1 LRDLLDVARAI
12 AEAIPPEVSP
22 EIVVTGSVSRGMTD
36 DVSDIEM
43 LIVTRRQLTLDEAFE
58 LGRGA
63 GLEGELGSWGVQ
75 DVPTKRVS
83 GYRDGVPIEL
93 IFWERSYAD
102 ERIAAYESSEA
113 IAHGVALR
121 GGANLE
127 RWQAFLADYPEELAL
142 ERIDDAALTW
152 GGFAPEGLLTLTRAG
167 DRFTMI
173 ERMVDDTQRV
183 MKMLWAINR
192 KWPPTN
198 KRLARRESELAVK
211 PERLAARIEEAFAEP
226 NQTRAVL
233 LMTRLQLD
241 TVSLAPDTPNVVRAR
256 DWLARGIEIL
266 ESRLS

>member
-1 LRDLLDVARAI
+1 MIELAQKIADTFPEDVV
-12 AEAIPPEVSP
+12 EEV
-22 EIVVTGSVSRGMTD
+22 VVTGSVSRGMTD
-36 DVSDIEM
+36 AVSDIEM
-43 LIVTRRQLTLDEAFE
+43 LVVTRRQLTLEEAFE

-63 GLEGELGSWGVQ
+63 GLEGELGSWGPQ

-83 GYRDGVPIEL
+83 GYREGVPIEL

-102 ERIAAYESSEA
+102 EQIAAYSSSEA

-121 GGANLE
+121 ANGNLE

-152 GGFAPEGLLTLTRAG
+152 GGFAPEGLLTLTREG
-167 DRFTMI
+167 DRFTMV

-198 KRLARRESELAVK
+198 KRLAVRESELAVK
-211 PERLAARIEEAFAEP
+211 PDRLAARIEEAFAEP
-226 NQTRAVL
+226 NQTKAVL
-233 LMTRLQLD
+233 LMTQLQLD
-241 TVSLAPDTPNVVRAR
+241 TVNLAPDTPNVVRAR
-256 DWLARGIEIL
+256 DWLARGVEIL
-266 ESRLS
+266 EARL

>member
-1 LRDLLDVARAI
+1 MTDLLALAQRIADSFPDVV
-12 AEAIPPEVSP
+12 EEV
-22 EIVVTGSVSRGMTD
+22 VVTGSVSRRMTD
-36 DVSDIEM
+36 EVSDIEM
-43 LIVTRRQLTLDEAFE
+43 LVVTREQLTLEEAFE

-93 IFWERSYAD
+93 IFWERTYAD
-102 ERIAAYESSEA
+102 EQIEAYSSSEA

-121 GGANLE
+121 SNGNLE
-127 RWQAFLADYPEELAL
+127 RWQAFLSAYPEELAL
-142 ERIDDAALTW
+142 ERIDEAALTW
-152 GGFAPEGLLTLTRAG
+152 GGFAPEGLLTLTREG

-198 KRLARRESELAVK
+198 KRLAQRESELAVK
-211 PERLAARIEEAFAEP
+211 PDRLAARIEEAFAEP
-226 NQTRAVL
+226 NQTKAVL
-233 LMTRLQLD
+233 LMTQLQLD
-241 TVSLAPDTPNVVRAR
+241 TVNLAPDTPNVVRAR
-256 DWLARGIEIL
+256 DWLARGVEIL
-266 ESRLS
+266 ESR